1 MYFFIKTKKIGPR
14 PPLRGCPM
22 FLVFPLLATACT
34 WFAVANQVL
43 FPLEGEG
50 RGGRACAWGWWRRR
64 RPGRGRRGFKRGSF
78 FPRATT
84 VERPRGGAS
93 SAARRPRS
101 ARGPAS
107 PRGGAGP
114 PPNPMYL
121 SVLQHPLA
129 LALAEVHASGSID
142 EKKRQSTGN
151 VFHLDCS
158 LFRFEPQKAAPPK
171 FSKYKT
177 NGAFLDFQCFPI
189 F

>member
-1 MYFFIKTKKIGPR
+1 MCVATTTSWSR
-14 PPLRGCPM
+14 PPWLM
-22 FLVFPLLATACT
+22 
-34 WFAVANQVL
+34 
-43 FPLEGEG
+43 
-50 RGGRACAWGWWRRR
+50 
-64 RPGRGRRGFKRGSF
+64 RGSF

-121 SVLQHPLA
+121 NVFQHPLA

-177 NGAFLDFQCFPI
+177 NGAFLDFQFFSNILTFNVENRRLLCSKVVVELFLSRP
-189 F
+189 